1 MHQTLESRFVQR
13 ERGRLGKFF
22 HIKHQREI
30 QIWRRNPR
38 TCETDVMC
46 SVGSTKQR
54 GRQPYNTIGWCARG
68 DPSIRMAEAVGLSMS
83 KICSAYRIAD
93 GLYFW
98 SANLCVN
105 EWGAFSSWRTGW

>member
-1 MHQTLESRFVQR
+1 
-13 ERGRLGKFF
+13 
-22 HIKHQREI
+22 
-30 QIWRRNPR
+30 
-38 TCETDVMC
+38 MC
-46 SVGSTKQR
+46 SGGSTKQG

-68 DPSIRMAEAVGLSMS
+68 HPSIRMAEAALLTLIVGLSMS

-105 EWGAFSSWRTGW
+105 E